1 MITALKM
8 LSPSK
13 MLRSILAV
21 KQNPSISP
29 ITYRLARGAFW
40 SVVGGVASRAL
51 TMGSSIIV
59 ARLLGKEGYGE
70 IGMVQSTMGMFGV
83 FAGFGL
89 GAAATKYIAEFR
101 TKDPARAGRIANLII
116 LSSLAIGG
124 LMAIMCLGMS
134 GWLAEKTLNR
144 SDLSPLLAAG
154 ALLLFVSTL
163 GGVMLAVLAGF
174 EAFREIARINILQ
187 GVAAPFVT
195 VPLVFLFGIDGAVA
209 SMTINAGIGLYLCVI
224 AMRRE
229 YVESG
234 MASRFDRT
242 TWNEWPV
249 LSKFAI
255 PSTLSGL
262 MVAPVIWVTNT
273 ILANQQGGYGEL
285 GLFNAANQWRMVVIF
300 LPGLLT
306 SVMLPVLS
314 ETHGREDRTDF
325 VGAVILNLRAT
336 WVIALPLTV
345 FIVTMNK
352 PLAALFGSQFEGTA
366 PIISV
371 LMIAVF
377 LNVVNGAVGTALAGS
392 GRMWTGMFMNF
403 GWAVILVG
411 SSLILIPLLGGLG
424 LAVAYL
430 VSYSAHTI
438 WVMAYV
444 ELRLARFTISK
455 QWQLILFSVLLLTA
469 SLVLAEGQF
478 KQFTYPI
485 MLVGLSLLP
494 LIKMV
499 RSNLPTVAG

>member
-1 MITALKM
+1 LKD
-8 LSPSK
+8 
-13 MLRSILAV
+13 SILTIRIPVIETIKARLAE
-21 KQNPSISP
+21 SP
-29 ITYRLARGAFW
+29 IAYRLARGAFW
-40 SVVGGVASRAL
+40 SVVGGIASRAL

-70 IGMVQSTMGMFGV
+70 IGMVQSTTGMFGV

-89 GAAATKYIAEFR
+89 GATATKYIAEFR

-116 LSSLAIGG
+116 LISLTIGG

-154 ALLLFVSTL
+154 ALLLFVSTI
-163 GGVMLAVLAGF
+163 GGVLLAVLAGF

-187 GVAAPFVT
+187 GVAAPFIT
-195 VPLVFLFGIDGAVA
+195 VPLVFLFGVDGAVA
-209 SMTINAGIGLYLCVI
+209 SMTINAGVGLYLSVI

-229 YVESG
+229 YAEFG
-234 MASRFDRT
+234 MAYRFDRT
-242 TWNEWPV
+242 AWNEWPV
-249 LSKFAI
+249 LPKFAL

-262 MVAPVIWVTNT
+262 MVAPVIWVINT

-314 ETHGREDRTDF
+314 ETHSREDRTDF
-325 VGAVILNLRAT
+325 VGVVMLNLRAT

-352 PLAALFGSQFEGTA
+352 PLAALFGKQFQGTA

-371 LMIAVF
+371 LMISVF
-377 LNVVNGAVGTALAGS
+377 LNVINGAVGTALAGS
-392 GRMWTGMFMNF
+392 GRMWTGTFMNF
-403 GWAVILVG
+403 GWAFILVS

-430 VSYSAHTI
+430 ISYLAHTI

-444 ELRLARFTISK
+444 ELRLARFSISK
-455 QWQLILFSVLLLTA
+455 QWQLILFSLLLLMA
-469 SLVLAEGQF
+469 SVVLARIQF
-478 KQFTYPI
+478 KQPVYHI
-485 MLVGLSLLP
+485 MLIGVSLLP
-494 LIKMV
+494 LIKTV
-499 RSNLPTVAG
+499 RAKFPTVVG